1 MSEEANVQAAQAG
14 YAAFGRGDMPAIL
27 EMLADDIEWVDP
39 GPAGLLPTAGTHRG
53 KDAVMAW
60 FGTLGGNVDFEVFE
74 PREFIAQ
81 GDKVVVLIHSESTA
95 RSTGKKLTQEHA
107 HVHTYRDGKLAHF
120 VEYVDTAPIME
131 ALKG

>member
-14 YAAFGRGDMPAIL
+14 YAAFGRGDMPAIR
-27 EMLADDIEWVDP
+27 EMLTDDIEWVDP
-39 GPAGLLPTAGTHRG
+39 GPSDVLPTAGTHRG

-81 GDKVVVLIHSESTA
+81 GDKVVALIHAEATI
-95 RSTGKKLTQEHA
+95 RSTGKKMVQDEA
-107 HVHTYRDGKLAHF
+107 HVWTFRDGKVARIQL
-120 VEYVDTAPIME
+120 YLDTAAMV
-131 ALKG
+131 AAYR

>member
-1 MSEEANVQAAQAG
+1 MDMADDNVQQAKEA
-14 YAAFGRGDMPAIL
+14 YAAFGRGDIPGLM
-27 EMLADDIEWVDP
+27 ERFADDIEWVEP
-39 GPAGLLPTAGTHRG
+39 GKTPISGTFRG
-53 KDAVMAW
+53 KAQLTEW
-60 FGTLGGNVDFEVFE
+60 FGKLGGLIDFQRFE

-131 ALKG
+131 ALTG